1 MRPRR
6 RALLTAGAASLT
18 AAVPA
23 GAQPSPTGERWP
35 SRPVRIVAPYAP
47 GGQSDTVIRLL
58 QPRMAEFLGQP
69 IVIENRTGAGGTIGA
84 GIVAQAPPDG
94 YTLLFESIA
103 FLIAPLIVRGLAF
116 DYETA
121 FVPVGQAVAAPY
133 VLAVRRDLAARDLAG
148 FVAAARAAPG
158 SVTYGTP
165 GVGSPGHL
173 AGALLESRADIRLQH
188 VPYRGG
194 AEAARDLAAGN
205 IAAVLITA
213 NSIKPVI
220 DNGRARGVALTSAER
235 RGSLAHLPTIAESG
249 YPGFDMTSW
258 NGLFAPAGTPE
269 PVIERLS
276 AALRHATGDPAVRER
291 LALTGNDAV
300 SDTPAEFAA
309 RIRREREVVKRIVR
323 ESGIRAE

>member
-1 MRPRR
+1 MTARR
-6 RALLTAGAASLT
+6 RALLAAGPASLL
-18 AAVPA
+18 AAAGPA
-23 GAQPSPTGERWP
+23 AAQAGGERWP
-35 SRPVRIVAPYAP
+35 GRPVRIVAPYAP

-69 IVIENRTGAGGTIGA
+69 IVIENRPGAGGTIGA
-84 GIVAQAPPDG
+84 GIVAQSPPDG
-94 YTLLFESIA
+94 
-103 FLIAPLIVRGLAF
+103 LIAPLIVRGLVF

-121 FVPVGQAVAAPY
+121 FTPVGQAVAAPY
-133 VLAVRRDLAARDLAG
+133 VLAVKSDFPGRDLAG

-158 SVTYGTP
+158 TVTYGTP

-173 AGALLESRADIRLQH
+173 AGALLESRAGIRLEH

-213 NSIKPVI
+213 NSIKPII
-220 DNGRARGVALTSAER
+220 DNGRAHGVALTSAER

-249 YPGFDMTSW
+249 YPGYDMTSW

-300 SDTPAEFAA
+300 TDTPAEFAA

-323 ESGIRAE
+323 ESGIRVE